1 MNDADLDAV
10 VARGEFVYAVFVP
23 SAAFVREVLF
33 DLAEEG
39 GFKGDGDEAFALVHC
54 CLFRSGLV
62 AELRR
67 WGEIERFSTRRHAVA
82 WCRGCNLRF
91 VDTAW
96 DMAAAAMMCKTIV
109 LLQQM
114 CRSQEEPL
122 GTRQEL

>member
-1 MNDADLDAV
+1 MNDAGFDAV

-23 SAAFVREVLF
+23 SAAFVREELF

-39 GFKGDGDEAFALVHC
+39 GFKGDEAFALVHC
-54 CLFRSGLV
+54 CLFRSDLV

-96 DMAAAAMMCKTIV
+96 DEAAAAMMLKTIV
-109 LLQQM
+109 LFQQM
-114 CRSQEEPL
+114 CRPLEEPL
-122 GTRQEL
+122 GTRQRH

>member
-1 MNDADLDAV
+1 MNDTDLDAV

-23 SAAFVREVLF
+23 SAAFVREVLC

-39 GFKGDGDEAFALVHC
+39 GLKGDEAFALVHC

-82 WCRGCNLRF
+82 WCHGCNLRF

-96 DMAAAAMMCKTIV
+96 DMAAAGMMRKTIV

-114 CRSQEEPL
+114 FRPL
-122 GTRQEL
+122 EDSTGMRRRL